1 MTNKIFLHYSFQNS
15 NSFLPQKPG
24 LLANHSNERGVVY
37 PFCER
42 MLQDH
47 VVDLVWFDSILETS
61 M

>member
-1 MTNKIFLHYSFQNS
+1 MTNKAFFALFFQNS
-15 NSFLPQKPG
+15 NSSLPQKPG

-47 VVDLVWFDSILETS
+47 VVDLVWF
-61 M
+61 

>member
-1 MTNKIFLHYSFQNS
+1 MTNKAFCTIPFKILIVFFLK
-15 NSFLPQKPG
+15 KPG

-47 VVDLVWFDSILETS
+47 VVDLVWF
-61 M
+61 